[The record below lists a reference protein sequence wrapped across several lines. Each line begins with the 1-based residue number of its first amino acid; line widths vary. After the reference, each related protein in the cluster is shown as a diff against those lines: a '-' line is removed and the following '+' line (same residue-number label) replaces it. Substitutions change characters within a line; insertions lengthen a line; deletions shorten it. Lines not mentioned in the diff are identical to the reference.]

1 MKVTRA
7 SANAELSNQAK
18 PSAKTKVPRSCSD
31 VFRLWASIGVGL
43 LFTIVFEIVVI
54 VLVVTGARPT
64 PTDRQFDLEF
74 GFGARLTAWNGF
86 AMSYL
91 AFGLRAFSRCDRAEL
106 VRRVLATR
114 CLGPLSNDGCLPAE
128 VGRAGRSS
136 SQWWLSSRSPRRCL
150 AVAKPPISS

>member
-31 VFRLWASIGVGL
+31 VFRLWASIGAGL
-43 LFTIVFEIVVI
+43 LFTIAFEIVVI

-64 PTDRQFDLEF
+64 PTDRQFELEF
-74 GFGARLTAWNGF
+74 GFGARLTG
-86 AMSYL
+86 M
-91 AFGLRAFSRCDRAEL
+91 GSRCPTLRSASAPSPGAIEL
-106 VRRVLATR
+106 SWYGGSWRRHCRGRV
-114 CLGPLSNDGCLPAE
+114 SNDGCLPAE

-136 SQWWLSSRSPRRCL
+136 SQWWHSSRSPRRCS